1 MTVLESSQY
10 SIDKKGKQLFRFLIQ
25 GELGRALIKS
35 MTGRYALYIVQ
46 MLSLMILARVFTP
59 ELFGIFAVIQVFAT
73 FFILFSEMGFGPAL
87 INQEEIPNEMR
98 DGIFSVTAL
107 MGLSIAV
114 IFLLLS
120 PLISEFYEDKI
131 YETLVIPVAVSVLFN
146 TLSIVPLAI
155 LQREQKFILIAGG
168 DIAAEI
174 MSVLVVFILLTL
186 VPPIFA
192 LSSKP
197 LTISIIRSFSLWY
210 LSGTSLIGK
219 PLFGRHFYHIKKLLS
234 FSTFQLGFNV
244 MNYFSRSLDNI
255 LVGKY
260 LGVSSLGVYDKAYQ
274 LMRYPLMLLTFA
286 MTPAIQP
293 VLTKIKNDKNEF
305 ERLHN
310 QLVNYLA
317 IAGLVAGVSI
327 YFLAEFIVLILLGE
341 QWGEVSNI
349 LKLLSV
355 TIPIQMMLSS
365 SGGFFQ
371 AAGRADLLF
380 YCGVFSS
387 IVNVIAI
394 ILGIYF
400 GSLESLCLALII
412 SFSINFIQCYVVL
425 SIYILPHGLIGLI
438 KKVWWSLIINIIFVS
453 LAIMEF
459 FNVTKI

>member
-1 MTVLESSQY
+1 MS
-10 SIDKKGKQLFRFLIQ
+10 FLTQ

-35 MTGRYALYIVQ
+35 MTGRYALYAVQ

-87 INQEEIPNEMR
+87 INQKEIPNGVR
-98 DGIFSVTAL
+98 DGIFSVTAII
-107 MGLSIAV
+107 GVFIAAS
-114 IFLLLS
+114 FLLLS
-120 PLISEFYEDKI
+120 PLISSFYENEI
-131 YETLVIPVAVSVLFN
+131 YNLLVIPVAVSVLFN
-146 TLSIVPLAI
+146 TVSIVPLAI
-155 LQREQKFILIAGG
+155 LQREQKFILVAGSDIAG
-168 DIAAEI
+168 EI
-174 MSVLVVFILLTL
+174 TSVIVVFVLLAF
-186 VPPIFA
+186 VHPIFA

-197 LTISIIRSFSLWY
+197 LTISIIRCFFLWY
-210 LSGTSLIGK
+210 LSGTCLIGK
-219 PLFGRHFYHIKKLLS
+219 PQFGRQFYHVKKLLS
-234 FSTFQLGFNV
+234 FSAFQLGFNI

-260 LGVSSLGVYDKAYQ
+260 LGVSSLGIYDKAYQ

-293 VLTKIKNDKNEF
+293 VLTKLKNDKSEF

-317 IAGLVAGVSI
+317 IAGLVAGISI
-327 YFLAEFIVLILLGE
+327 YFLADFIVLILLGE
-341 QWGEVSNI
+341 QWEGVSNI

-387 IVNVIAI
+387 VVNVIAI

-400 GSLESLCLALII
+400 GSLESLCIALII
-412 SFSINFIQCYVVL
+412 SFSINFIQCYTVL
-425 SIYILPHGLIGLI
+425 SIYILPRGLSGLV
-438 KKVWWSLIINIIFVS
+438 KKVWWILIINIIFIS
-453 LAIMEF
+453 FAIMEF
-459 FNVTKI
+459 FNVTYI